1 MEAWPRVSRNT
12 TTIGVVSGL
21 ASGPQVHELEVHHPK
36 GYLEHAEEK
45 HHDKPHLK
53 MGSPRR

>member
-1 MEAWPRVSRNT
+1 M
-12 TTIGVVSGL
+12 

-53 MGSPRR
+53 MGSPCR